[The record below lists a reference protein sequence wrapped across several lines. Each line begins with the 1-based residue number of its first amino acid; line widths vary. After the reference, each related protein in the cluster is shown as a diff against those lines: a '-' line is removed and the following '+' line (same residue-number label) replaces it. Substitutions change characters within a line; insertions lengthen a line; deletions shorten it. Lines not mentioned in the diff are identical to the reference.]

1 LTFRDVSD
9 IIVLAFGFDFLGY
22 DEEVM
27 AMSAIVIVGA
37 QWGDEGKGKITDY
50 LARTADVIVR
60 YQGGNNAG
68 HTVVV
73 RDQEYKL
80 HLIPSGIL
88 YKDKQCL
95 IGNGVVI
102 DPEVLIK
109 ELVYLQDRG
118 IDTGSLRISGG
129 AHLIFPYHKLL
140 DAADEDRKGNNKI
153 GTTRR
158 GIGPAYMDKS
168 ARIGIR
174 LIDLLDKEV
183 FSEMLSRNLAEKNHI
198 LDRVYGLPPLDKE
211 ELLENYLRYAEIIRP
226 YLADTSLLIH
236 EAIKEG
242 KKVLFEGAQGTL
254 LDIDFGTYPYVTS
267 SHPIAGGACIGAGV
281 GPTKI
286 DRVIGVTKAYTTRVG
301 SGPFPAELLDE
312 TGEFIREQGREYGTT
327 TGRPR
332 RCGWF
337 DAVILRYAVRL
348 SGLDSIAFTKM
359 DVLTGLKKIK
369 ICNGYRYE
377 GEILKEFPQTLSVLS
392 KCEPVYEEMDGW
404 EEDITEITS
413 YDDLPVNAK
422 KYLDRIRELIG
433 IPISIISVGSERG
446 QTIIIDKII

>member
-1 LTFRDVSD
+1 
-9 IIVLAFGFDFLGY
+9 
-22 DEEVM
+22 
-27 AMSAIVIVGA
+27 MSAIVIVGA
-37 QWGDEGKGKITDY
+37 QWGDEGKGKITDF
-50 LARTADVIVR
+50 LARTADVVVR

-73 RDQEYKL
+73 SDQEYKL

-88 YKDKQCL
+88 YEEKQCV

-102 DPEVLIK
+102 DPEILVK
-109 ELVYLQDRG
+109 ELDYLHQRG
-118 IDTGSLRISGG
+118 IETENLRISGG
-129 AHLIFPYHKLL
+129 AHLIFPYHKML

-174 LIDLLDKEV
+174 LIDLLDKQV
-183 FSEMLSRNLAEKNHI
+183 FSDMLTRNLDEKNHV
-198 LDRVYGLPPLDKE
+198 LDRVYGLPPLDKD

-226 YLADTSLLIH
+226 YMTDTSLLIH

-254 LDIDFGTYPYVTS
+254 LDIDFGTYPFVTS

-281 GPTKI
+281 GPTRI
-286 DRVIGVTKAYTTRVG
+286 DRVIGVAKAYTTRVG

-312 TGEFIREQGREYGTT
+312 TGEFIREQGREFGTT

-392 KCEPVYEEMDGW
+392 KCVPVYEEMDGW
-404 EEDITEITS
+404 DEDITGITS
-413 YDDLPVNAK
+413 YDDLPDNAK
-422 KYLDRIRELIG
+422 KYLDRICELVG
-433 IPISIISVGSERG
+433 VPISIISVGSERG
-446 QTIIIDKII
+446 QTIVIDKFI

>member
-1 LTFRDVSD
+1 
-9 IIVLAFGFDFLGY
+9 
-22 DEEVM
+22 
-27 AMSAIVIVGA
+27 MSAIVIVGA

-102 DPEVLIK
+102 DPEILIK
-109 ELVYLQDRG
+109 ELNYLQDRG
-118 IDTGSLRISGG
+118 IDTGNLRVSGG

-392 KCEPVYEEMDGW
+392 KCEPVYEELDGW

-422 KYLDRIRELIG
+422 KYLDRIRELVG

-446 QTIIIDKII
+446 QTIIIDKFI

>member
-1 LTFRDVSD
+1 
-9 IIVLAFGFDFLGY
+9 
-22 DEEVM
+22 
-27 AMSAIVIVGA
+27 MSAIVIVGA

-50 LARTADVIVR
+50 LAKTADVVVR

-102 DPEVLIK
+102 DPEILVK
-109 ELVYLQDRG
+109 ELNYLEERG
-118 IDTGSLRISGG
+118 INTGNLRISGG
-129 AHLIFPYHKLL
+129 AHLIFPYHKML

-183 FSEMLSRNLAEKNHI
+183 FSEMLSRNLDEKNHV
-198 LDRVYGLPPLDKE
+198 LDRVYGLPPLEKE
-211 ELLENYLRYAEIIRP
+211 ELLTNYLRYAEIIRP

-236 EAIKEG
+236 EAIKNG

-369 ICNGYRYE
+369 ICNGYRYQ
-377 GEILKEFPQTLSVLS
+377 GEVLAEFPQTLNVLT
-392 KCEPVYEEMDGW
+392 KCEPIYEEMDGW
-404 EEDITEITS
+404 EEDITGITS
-413 YDDLPVNAK
+413 YDDLPLNAK
-422 KYLDRIRELIG
+422 KYLDRVKELTG
-433 IPISIISVGSERG
+433 VPISIISVGSERG
-446 QTIIIDKII
+446 QTIIIDKFI

>member
-1 LTFRDVSD
+1 
-9 IIVLAFGFDFLGY
+9 
-22 DEEVM
+22 
-27 AMSAIVIVGA
+27 MSSIVIVGS
-37 QWGDEGKGKITDY
+37 QWGDEGKGKITDF

-73 RDQEYKL
+73 GDQEYKL

-88 YKDKQCL
+88 YKEKTCV

-102 DPEVLIK
+102 DPEILIN
-109 ELVYLQDRG
+109 ELDYLKQRG
-118 IDTGSLRISGG
+118 VETKNLQISGG
-129 AHLIFPYHKLL
+129 AHLIFPYHKLM
-140 DAADEDRKGNNKI
+140 DAAEEDKKGNNKI

-158 GIGPAYMDKS
+158 GIGPAYMDKA

-174 LIDLLDKEV
+174 LIDLLDKDV
-183 FSEMLSRNLAEKNHI
+183 FEEMLTRNLLEKNH
-198 LDRVYGLPPLDKE
+198 LLEKVYEIPPLSKE
-211 ELLENYLRYAEIIRP
+211 EILTSYLEYAEKIRS
-226 YLADTSLLIH
+226 YLSDTSLFIH
-236 EAIKEG
+236 NAIKDD

-286 DRVIGVTKAYTTRVG
+286 DRVIGVAKAYTTRVG
-301 SGPFPAELLDE
+301 SGPFPAELMDE
-312 TGEFIREQGREYGTT
+312 TGQYIREKGHEYGTT

-348 SGLDSIAFTKM
+348 SGLDSIAFTKI
-359 DVLTGLKKIK
+359 DVLSGLKKIK
-369 ICNGYRYE
+369 ICNGYRYR
-377 GEILKEFPQTLSVLS
+377 GEVLTEFPQTLKVLGE
-392 KCEPVYEEMDGW
+392 CEPIYEEMDGW
-404 EEDITEITS
+404 NEDITGITS
-413 YDDLPVNAK
+413 FDDLPKNAQDYLNRIMELTGVNV
-422 KYLDRIRELIG
+422 
-433 IPISIISVGSERG
+433 SIISVGSERG
-446 QTIIIDKII
+446 QTIVIDRFV